1 MTIDDFL
8 GNSGETQFIDRM
20 AAALSITQ
28 DRIRIVGVYTGSVVV
43 ESQIEADSGLADT
56 NA

>member
-1 MTIDDFL
+1 MTIDDFF